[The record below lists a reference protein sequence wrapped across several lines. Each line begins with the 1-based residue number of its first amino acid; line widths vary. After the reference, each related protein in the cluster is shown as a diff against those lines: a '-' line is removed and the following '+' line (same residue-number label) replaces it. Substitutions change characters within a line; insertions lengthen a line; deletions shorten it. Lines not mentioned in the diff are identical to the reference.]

1 MQVVF
6 NPDSKTYLRTNPDN
20 DCEIQWASH
29 PNTSWQKYYRFN
41 CPVMALTV
49 DNERNCAVIILENK
63 TAYLAN
69 HGAVNQIH
77 YPSGHQI
84 SVMYGVH

>member
-1 MQVVF
+1 MK
-6 NPDSKTYLRTNPDN
+6 STYKRCIISINN
-20 DCEIQWASH
+20 SSFFIIQFILYTCISF
-29 PNTSWQKYYRFN
+29 SLKYYRFN